1 MLTGGDF
8 LKRPIIIPISFL
20 LCAVF
25 MTVAFSDE
33 KTVSSKTRQITG
45 NITAIDTKANSV
57 TVEKKN
63 TEVILSVGEKTKI
76 IECTIKSKITDTK
89 IGDKVT
95 AKYKETATENTAKSI
110 TIREVGGNED

>member
-1 MLTGGDF
+1 MKKFT
-8 LKRPIIIPISFL
+8 IILISFL

-25 MTVAFSDE
+25 VTVALSAE

-45 NITAIDTKANSV
+45 NVTAIDTKANTV

-76 IECTIKSKITDTK
+76 IECTIKSKITDIK

-110 TIREVGGNED
+110 TIRETIEKGNYINKKP

>member
-1 MLTGGDF
+1 MKKLT
-8 LKRPIIIPISFL
+8 IILLAFL

-25 MTVAFSDE
+25 VTVALSAE

-45 NITAIDTKANSV
+45 NVTAIDTKANTV

-76 IECTIKSKITDTK
+76 IECTIKSKITDIK

-110 TIREVGGNED
+110 TIRETIEKGNYINKKP